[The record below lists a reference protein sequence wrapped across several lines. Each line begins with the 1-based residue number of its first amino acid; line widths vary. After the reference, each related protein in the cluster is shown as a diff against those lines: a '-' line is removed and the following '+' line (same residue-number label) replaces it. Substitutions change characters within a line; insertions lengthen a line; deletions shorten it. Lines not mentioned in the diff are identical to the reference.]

1 MERNII
7 MKKYKIGYT
16 QGTYDLF
23 HIGHLNLLENAK
35 KHCDYLIVGVNSD
48 ELVFEYKNKRVNI
61 PATERARIINALKI
75 VDKVCIMHTLDKD
88 VVLKKYGFDVIFI
101 GDDWKGSQR
110 WNETE
115 QSMKKNGVDVIY
127 LPHTNGISTSD
138 IVKKIKDGQN
148 TNYER

>member
-35 KHCDYLIVGVNSD
+35 KYCDYLIVGVNSD

-75 VDKVCIMHTLDKD
+75 VDKVSILT
-88 VVLKKYGFDVIFI
+88 IFYFFYNI
-101 GDDWKGSQR
+101 
-110 WNETE
+110 TC
-115 QSMKKNGVDVIY
+115 
-127 LPHTNGISTSD
+127 
-138 IVKKIKDGQN
+138 
-148 TNYER
+148 